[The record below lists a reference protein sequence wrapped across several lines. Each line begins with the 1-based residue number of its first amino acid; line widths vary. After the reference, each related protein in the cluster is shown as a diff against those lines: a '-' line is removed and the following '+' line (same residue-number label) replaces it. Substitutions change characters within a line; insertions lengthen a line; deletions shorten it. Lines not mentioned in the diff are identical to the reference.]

1 MAVIAQPQAVP
12 LPRIRV
18 DADRATGAYLA
29 YLAFIVVIY
38 SMLPVLI
45 PATDALAPGKVV
57 IALAALGVAWSCI
70 LGRRHFRFGAVAGTP
85 LFYAFFAIV
94 ALSPLWSLWPK
105 LSLDTAAESVKFAA
119 GLIVAANVLD
129 TRKRIRTAIAVIVV
143 CSLFPAI
150 GSILNYL
157 RGENLVEGT
166 RAAWIGSYANPNF
179 VAYHMVVS
187 TPLALALRE
196 TSPRHSLQRWMWLGI
211 VGIMAIAV
219 FATGSRGGFLG
230 LFAVVALWFARGLVK
245 GRIAIG
251 VFAALL
257 AAVFLTPTSPLSRE
271 DTHENLSGQV
281 DASAQGRIDAFRV
294 AVNMVEAN
302 PILGVGAGA
311 FVVGYDKYA
320 PGDAGPARAA
330 HNSFALVAAELGLPA
345 LLIFLGAIVAA
356 FLALGRTARAAP
368 PRAATIA
375 RGVQTALFGFCV
387 CSMVGGY
394 AFSWPLYFCAG
405 IAAAIV
411 LRERRASSP
420 V

>member
-1 MAVIAQPQAVP
+1 MAVMAQTQAVP
-12 LPRIRV
+12 FPRIRV
-18 DADRATGAYLA
+18 DADRANGAYIA
-29 YLAFIVVIY
+29 FLAFIVVIY
-38 SMLPVLI
+38 SMLPVLV

-57 IALAALGVAWSCI
+57 IALATLALAWSCI
-70 LGRRHFRFGAVAGTP
+70 LGRRKLRLGAVAGGP

-94 ALSPLWSLWPK
+94 ILSPLWSLWPK
-105 LSLDTAAESVKFAA
+105 LSVDTAGESVKFIA
-119 GLIVAANVLD
+119 GFIVALNVLD
-129 TRKRIRTAIAVIVV
+129 TRKRIRTATAVIVL

-150 GSILNYL
+150 GSILNYIS
-157 RGENLVEGT
+157 GEHLVEGT
-166 RAAWIGSYANPNF
+166 RAAWIGSYGNPNF
-179 VAYHMVVS
+179 VAYTMVVS

-211 VGIMAIAV
+211 IGVMAAAV
-219 FATGSRGGFLG
+219 FVTGSRGGFLG
-230 LFAVVALWFARGLVK
+230 LAAVVLLWFARGLVK

-251 VFAALL
+251 AGMAL
-257 AAVFLTPTSPLSRE
+257 AAAIFLTPTSPLSRE

-281 DASAQGRIDAFRV
+281 DASAQGRIDAFRT

-330 HNSFALVAAELGLPA
+330 HNSFALIAAELGVPA
-345 LLIFLGAIVAA
+345 LLIFIAAIVAA
-356 FLALGRTARAAP
+356 FVALGRTARAAP
-368 PRAATIA
+368 WRAATVA

-394 AFSWPLYFCAG
+394 AFTWPLYFCAG

-411 LRERRASSP
+411 LRERRAA
-420 V
+420 

>member
-1 MAVIAQPQAVP
+1 MAVIAQTQAVP

-18 DADRATGAYLA
+18 DADRATGAYFA
-29 YLAFIVVIY
+29 FLAFIFVIY
-38 SMLPVLI
+38 SMLPVLV

-57 IALAALGVAWSCI
+57 IALAALGLAWSCI
-70 LGRRHFRFGAVAGTP
+70 LGGRHFRVGNVAGGP

-94 ALSPLWSLWPK
+94 ILSPLWSVWPK
-105 LSLDTAAESVKFAA
+105 LSLDTAGESVKFIA
-119 GLIVAANVLD
+119 GFIVALNVLD
-129 TRKRIRTAIAVIVV
+129 TRKRIRTAIAVMVL

-150 GSILNYL
+150 GALLNYV
-157 RGENLVEGT
+157 RGVNLVEGT
-166 RAAWIGSYANPNF
+166 RAAWIGSYGNPNY
-179 VAYHMVVS
+179 VAYFMVVS

-196 TSPRHSLQRWMWLGI
+196 TAPRHSLQRWMWLAI
-211 VGIMAIAV
+211 VGIMAVAV

-230 LFAVVALWFARGLVK
+230 LAAVVALWFARGLVK

-251 VFAALL
+251 VFCALL

-302 PILGVGAGA
+302 PIVGVGAGA
-311 FVVGYDKYA
+311 FVVAYDKYA

-345 LLIFLGAIVAA
+345 LILFCCAIAAA
-356 FLALGRTARAAP
+356 FLALGRVARAAP
-368 PRAATIA
+368 WRAATMA

-394 AFSWPLYFCAG
+394 AFSWPLFFCAG

-411 LRERRASSP
+411 LRERRSGAP